1 MKEKRKNSAKLTT
14 GPVMGTLVS
23 LALPMMVGI
32 VGMVAFN
39 LVDTFFVG
47 RLGTLQLAAMS
58 FTFPVVLVVSC
69 IARGLGVGVSSVLA
83 RAIGAGDHHRIQR
96 LTTDG
101 LVLSLLVVSTFVIA
115 GLFTIEPL
123 FRLLGAGD
131 DIMPLIKTYMS
142 IWYWGMP
149 FVVIP
154 MVGNNAIRAT
164 GDTRTPSMIMV
175 VAILINMV
183 LDPLLIFGPGPFP
196 RLELAGAAIATV
208 IARAVT
214 LVVSLLVL
222 WRREKMLSFEMPRL
236 QEVLESWKRI
246 LFVGIPAAG
255 TLIIIPL
262 ATAIVTRL
270 VSAYGVESVAGFGVA
285 SRIEM
290 FSGTPVIALST
301 VIIPF
306 IGQNLGAGKM
316 ERIQR
321 GLKYS
326 RLFALLW
333 GLVLLLVFLVSS
345 RFIAAI
351 FNNNSAV
358 IEATSLYL
366 LFVSVSYGALGVF
379 QLISSAF
386 NALNKPLHAAGL
398 SILRVFVLYVPLAAL
413 GSSWFGLKGIFAAAT
428 LANLVVGVVSYFW
441 MRGSLKT
448 LGCRNSSIVLE
459 EAEAD

>member
-1 MKEKRKNSAKLTT
+1 MKVKRKNSAKLTT
-14 GPVMGTLVS
+14 GPVVGTLLS

-58 FTFPVVLVVSC
+58 FTFPVVLVVSS

-83 RAIGAGDHHRIQR
+83 RAIGAGDYHRIQR

-101 LVLSLLVVSTFVIA
+101 LVLSLLVVSTFVFT

-164 GDTRTPSMIMV
+164 GDTRTPSLIMI
-175 VAILINMV
+175 VAILINIV
-183 LDPLLIFGPGPFP
+183 LDPVLIFGPGPFP

-262 ATAIVTRL
+262 ATGIVTRL
-270 VSAYGVESVAGFGVA
+270 VSAYGAESVAGFGVA

-290 FSGTPVIALST
+290 FAGTPVIALSM
-301 VIIPF
+301 VLIPF
-306 IGQNLGAGKM
+306 IGQNLGAGKL

-321 GLKYS
+321 GIKYS

-333 GLVLLLVFLVSS
+333 GLVLLFVFLPAS
-345 RFIAAI
+345 RPIAAI

-366 LFVSVSYGALGVF
+366 LFVSVSYGAQGVF

-413 GSSWFGLKGIFAAAT
+413 GSFWFGLKGIFAAVT

-448 LGCRNSSIVLE
+448 LGGRNSSIVPE

>member
-1 MKEKRKNSAKLTT
+1 MKEKRKSSAKLTT
-14 GPVMGTLVS
+14 GPVVRTLVS
-23 LALPMMVGI
+23 MALPMMVGI
-32 VGMVAFN
+32 VGMVAFH

-47 RLGTLQLAAMS
+47 RLGTMQLAAMS
-58 FTFPVVLVVSC
+58 FTFPVVLVVSS

-101 LVLSLLVVSTFVIA
+101 LVLSLLVVSTFVFA

-164 GDTRTPSMIMV
+164 GDTRTPSLIMV

-183 LDPLLIFGPGPFP
+183 LDPVLIFGPGPFP

-222 WRREKMLSFEMPRL
+222 WRREKMLSFEIPRL
-236 QEVLESWKRI
+236 REVLESWKRI

-262 ATAIVTRL
+262 ATGIVTRL
-270 VSAYGVESVAGFGVA
+270 VSAYGAESVAGFGVA

-290 FSGTPVIALST
+290 FAGTPVIALST
-301 VIIPF
+301 VLIPF
-306 IGQNLGAGKM
+306 IGQNLGAGKL
-316 ERIQR
+316 ERIQH

-333 GLVLLLVFLVSS
+333 GLVLLLVFLAAS
-345 RFIAAI
+345 RPIAAI

-366 LFVSVSYGALGVF
+366 LIVSVSYGAQGVF

-413 GSSWFGLKGIFAAAT
+413 GAFWFGLKGIFAAAT
-428 LANLVVGVVSYFW
+428 LATLVVGVVSYFW
-441 MRGSLKT
+441 MRASLKT
-448 LGCRNSSIVLE
+448 LCVRNSLVVPE
-459 EAEAD
+459 EAKPD

>member
-14 GPVMGTLVS
+14 GPVVGTLVS